1 MSASIIFHFTI
12 DLSSWLW
19 KEDLVIILTTLG
31 TMYLRIASF
40 QCFFLVILSSVAHL
54 WTLRLSEMLL
64 MISIAQILDEEYWQ
78 SGIAWII
85 ILKIIKASSQ
95 KIDSLLTSLASS
107 SATTSNGMSESFL
120 GFLIFQI
127 SSLITFW

>member
-19 KEDLVIILTTLG
+19 KEDLVIIFTTLG

-40 QCFFLVILSSVAHL
+40 QCFFLIILSSVAHL
-54 WTLRLSEMLL
+54 WTLRLSEILL
-64 MISIAQILDEEYWQ
+64 IISIAQILDEEYWQ

-95 KIDSLLTSLASS
+95 KTDSLLISLASS
-107 SATTSNGMSESFL
+107 SATTSNRLLESFV
-120 GFLIFQI
+120 GFLILQI